1 MAAYELDIY
10 KNGEKVE
17 TLKQIEAPWSLVKFC
32 IRLWKNKDKGLIEK
46 YQDKEDELIEELI
59 TNLFKQQL
67 AGRNLNDLEVSGK
80 QVIQLVNRLM
90 KETSIGFASDEEEKE
105 EKN

>member
-32 IRLWKNKDKGLIEK
+32 IRLWKNKDEDLIKK

-59 TNLFKQQL
+59 VNLFKNQL
-67 AGRNLNDLEVSGK
+67 EGRSLSDIEVSGK
-80 QVIQLVNRLM
+80 QVIQIVNRLM
-90 KETSIGFASDEEEKE
+90 KETANGFTSDNVDD

>member
-32 IRLWKNKDKGLIEK
+32 IRLWKNKDKDLTEK
-46 YQDKEDELIEELI
+46 YQDKEDELIEDLI
-59 TNLFKQQL
+59 TNLFKNQL
-67 AGRNLNDLEVSGK
+67 AGRNLNDIEVSGK
-80 QVIQLVNRLM
+80 QVIQIVNRLM
-90 KETSIGFASDEEEKE
+90 NETANGFASNEEEEK
-105 EKN
+105 N

>member
-32 IRLWKNKDKGLIEK
+32 IRIWKNKEKGLVEK

-59 TNLFKQQL
+59 VNLFKNQL
-67 AGRNLNDLEVSGK
+67 AGRSLNDIEVSGK
-80 QVIQLVNRLM
+80 QVIQIVNRLM
-90 KETSIGFASDEEEKE
+90 TETSNGFASDEED

>member
-32 IRLWKNKDKGLIEK
+32 IRLWKNQDKELTEK
-46 YQDKEDELIEELI
+46 YQDKEDELIEDLI

-67 AGRNLNDLEVSGK
+67 SGRNLNDIEVSGK
-80 QVIQLVNRLM
+80 QVIQIVNRLM
-90 KETSIGFASDEEEKE
+90 TETKNGFTSDDKDD